1 MAHKPIFFAYS
12 ILVAGSL
19 STASAQTVTY
29 SQDIA
34 PIIYNNC
41 TKCHRT
47 GQVAPFTLAS
57 YDDVRK
63 HGPTI
68 AAVTQSTYMPPWKAN
83 PSWAAFR
90 DERRISAQQIASI
103 QKWVADGMPQ
113 GDSSKEPALPSFP
126 EGWQLGTPD
135 LILEMPA
142 AFQVPADGPDIY
154 RNFVLRTGLKTDRY
168 VKAIELKPS
177 ARAAVHHVLFFSDT
191 TGEGRRMDG
200 ADGQPGFAGLGS
212 VFTLGLSNPLA
223 ALSNPS
229 LLVNALA
236 GGLGGWVPGT
246 TPAFLPEGIAYALP
260 LSSITND
267 GADLILQMHF
277 HPDGKVEQEKTQV
290 AIYFGPKPPREI
302 TQVQAPAFFGIR
314 ANIDIPAAKNNYM
327 VRGSFTLP
335 VDVDAFSISAHAHYL
350 SRGSR
355 LTATLPSGEV
365 RVLLS
370 ITDWDFNWQDTYIFK
385 DIVPLPARTRI
396 DGELIY
402 DNSAANPKNP
412 FSPVKR
418 VQWGE
423 NSTDEM
429 GSLILNVVPHV
440 ASDSDA
446 LRNAVVLNVIPQAP
460 PVGNK
465 PLFIGAA
472 VVDGASTQAGAV
484 VPGKIV
490 VLYGDRLGPAT
501 LANTTVSSAGKLSTN
516 VGNTQVLFDG
526 TPAPL
531 LYSVAG
537 QVAAI
542 VPYGLDGKT
551 GTQVQVRNGTNL
563 SDAVALPVSPVGPSI
578 FTADL
583 SGSGQGVVLND
594 DVVTVNSS
602 AKPAAKG
609 SIVVIY
615 ATGEGQTSPAGM
627 DGQLANGPRY
637 PNPLLPVQVN
647 IGGIAAEV
655 LYSGA
660 APTLVAG
667 VMQLNVRI
675 PADAPSGDVPVEVI
689 VGTAHSQ
696 PGVTISVK

>member
-1 MAHKPIFFAYS
+1 MLPWLGAP
-12 ILVAGSL
+12 VAG
-19 STASAQTVTY
+19 QTITY
-29 SQDIA
+29 SENIA

-41 TKCHRT
+41 TKCHRS
-47 GQVAPFTLAS
+47 GQVAPFTLTS
-57 YDDVRK
+57 YSEVKK
-63 HGPTI
+63 HAPTI
-68 AAVTQSTYMPPWKAN
+68 AAATQSRYMPPWKAN
-83 PSWAAFR
+83 ATWAPFR
-90 DERRISAQQIASI
+90 DELRLSSDQITMIQQ
-103 QKWVADGMPQ
+103 WVDAGMPQ
-113 GDSSKEPALPSFP
+113 GDPAKEPAVPVFP

-135 LILEMPA
+135 LILDMPT

-154 RNFVLRTGLKTDRY
+154 RNFVLRTGLTADRY
-168 VKAIELKPS
+168 IRAVELKAS

-191 TGEGRRMDG
+191 TGEGRKMDG
-200 ADGQPGFAGLGS
+200 KDGQPGFPGLGS

-223 ALSNPS
+223 ALADPS
-229 LLVNALA
+229 LLTNALA

-260 LSSITND
+260 S
-267 GADLILQMHF
+267 GADLILQTHF
-277 HPDGKVEQEKTQV
+277 HPDGRAEQEKTQI
-290 AIYFGPKPPREI
+290 AIYYGPKPTREI

-314 ANIDIPAAKNNYM
+314 ANLDIPAGKTNYFL
-327 VRGSFTLP
+327 RGSFTLP
-335 VDVDAFSISAHAHYL
+335 VDVEAFSISAHAHYL

-385 DIVPLPARTRI
+385 NIVSLPAKTRI

-402 DNSAANPKNP
+402 DNSAGNLKNP
-412 FSPVKR
+412 FTPAKR

-429 GSLILNVVPHV
+429 GSLILNVVPRV
-440 ASDSDA
+440 ASDSTA
-446 LRNAVVLNVIPQAP
+446 LRNAVVLNVIPAAP

-465 PLFIGAA
+465 PLFVAA
-472 VVDGASTQAGAV
+472 GVVDGASAQAGAL

-490 VLYGDRLGPAT
+490 VLYGDRVGPAT
-501 LANTTVSSAGKLSTN
+501 LASSPISGSGRLSSN

-526 TPAPL
+526 LAAPL
-531 LYSVAG
+531 LYSSSG

-542 VPYGLDGKT
+542 VPYALDGKS
-551 GTQVQVRNGTNL
+551 GTQVQVRYGTL
-563 SDAVALPVSPVGPSI
+563 TSDAVAMPVAATGPSV

-583 SGSGQGVVLND
+583 SGIGQGVILNQ
-594 DVVTVNSS
+594 DVVTVNSA
-602 AKPAAKG
+602 AKPADKG

-615 ATGEGQTSPAGM
+615 ATGEGQTTPLGV
-627 DGQLANGPRY
+627 DGQLANGPFY
-637 PNPLLPVQVN
+637 PKPPPGVQVQVN
-647 IGGIAAEV
+647 IGGIPAEV
-655 LYSGA
+655 LYAGA
-660 APTLVAG
+660 APSLVAG

-675 PADAPSGDVPVEVI
+675 PANVASGNVPVDIV

-696 PGVTISVK
+696 TGVTVAVK